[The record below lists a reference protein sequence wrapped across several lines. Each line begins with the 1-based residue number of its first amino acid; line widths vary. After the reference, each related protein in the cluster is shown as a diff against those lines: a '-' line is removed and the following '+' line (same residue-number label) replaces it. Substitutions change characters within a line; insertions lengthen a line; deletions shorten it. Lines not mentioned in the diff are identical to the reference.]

1 METKI
6 SRNLERCSEIAD
18 QLHDCVR
25 CNTSGE
31 FRLSNDEWPKGS
43 EVITLAQELERLIE
57 DLFVMT
63 GTEDAREASIDQK
76 LRDADIDPNAMVER
90 TLDMIMDQP
99 TARDEMPETMEELA
113 DREEPDMQST
123 LREMSLSS
131 DSIAE
136 TVKNLEKVYRAA
148 MLQGERMSLSPEQSL
163 RAQQHPSMRKK

>member
-18 QLHDCVR
+18 QLQDCSWS
-25 CNTSGE
+25 TTTPAAIGE
-31 FRLSNDEWPKGS
+31 VSK
-43 EVITLAQELERLIE
+43 EVMALAQELERLIE

-76 LRDADIDPNAMVER
+76 LRDAAIDPNAMVER

-113 DREEPDMQST
+113 DREEPDIKST

-136 TVKNLEKVYRAA
+136 TVKNLEKVYLVA
-148 MLQGERMSLSPEQSL
+148 MMQGEK
-163 RAQQHPSMRKK
+163 MR

>member
-1 METKI
+1 MKTQI

-18 QLHDCVR
+18 QLQDSALCMK
-25 CNTSGE
+25 SGVYNIE
-31 FRLSNDEWPKGS
+31 ALYR
-43 EVITLAQELERLIE
+43 EVSTLAQELERLIE

-63 GTEDAREASIDQK
+63 GTEDAREASIDQQ
-76 LRDADIDPNAMVER
+76 LLDAGRDPNAGVER
-90 TLDMIMDQP
+90 ALDMIMDQP

-113 DREEPDMQST
+113 DREEPDMKST

-148 MLQGERMSLSPEQSL
+148 MMQGEK
-163 RAQQHPSMRKK
+163 MR

>member
-1 METKI
+1 MKTQI

-18 QLHDCVR
+18 QLQDSSFIKTR
-25 CNTSGE
+25 DGWQENT
-31 FRLSNDEWPKGS
+31 
-43 EVITLAQELERLIE
+43 EVFTLAQELERLIE

-63 GTEDAREASIDQK
+63 GTEDTREASIDQK

-113 DREEPDMQST
+113 DREEPDIKST

-136 TVKNLEKVYRAA
+136 TVKNLEKVYRVA
-148 MLQGERMSLSPEQSL
+148 MMQGENMSLSAEQSL
-163 RAQQHPSMRKK
+163 RAQQHPSMRKKR

>member
-6 SRNLERCSEIAD
+6 SSNLQRCSEIAD
-18 QLHDCVR
+18 QLIDCSSSTTGKGANWSYRIGEVR
-25 CNTSGE
+25 
-31 FRLSNDEWPKGS
+31 
-43 EVITLAQELERLIE
+43 VLAQELERLIE

-63 GTEDAREASIDQK
+63 GTEDAREASIDQQ
-76 LRDADIDPNAMVER
+76 LLDAGRDPNAGVER
-90 TLDMIMDQP
+90 ALDMIMDQP

-113 DREEPDMQST
+113 DREEPDMKST

-148 MLQGERMSLSPEQSL
+148 MLQGEK
-163 RAQQHPSMRKK
+163 MR

>member
-1 METKI
+1 MKTQI

-18 QLHDCVR
+18 QLQDCVR
-25 CNTSGE
+25 CN
-31 FRLSNDEWPKGS
+31 DEWPRDR
-43 EVITLAQELERLIE
+43 EVMTLAQELERLIE

-113 DREEPDMQST
+113 DREEPDMKST

-148 MLQGERMSLSPEQSL
+148 MLQGEK
-163 RAQQHPSMRKK
+163 MR

>member
-1 METKI
+1 MKTQI

-18 QLHDCVR
+18 QLQDSSFIKTR
-25 CNTSGE
+25 DGWQENT
-31 FRLSNDEWPKGS
+31 
-43 EVITLAQELERLIE
+43 EVFTLAQELERLIE

-63 GTEDAREASIDQK
+63 ATEDAREASIDQQ
-76 LRDADIDPNAMVER
+76 LLDAGRDPNAGVDR
-90 TLDMIMDQP
+90 ALDMIMDQP

-113 DREEPDMQST
+113 DREEPDIKST

-148 MLQGERMSLSPEQSL
+148 MMQGEK
-163 RAQQHPSMRKK
+163 MR